1 MKLVKRRNFAGCL
14 TFIVLGAL
22 AGNSAMAAEN
32 ATEQTI
38 EPDSLGALFSEG
50 RLDGVVKLLWFER
63 DFDGDKPDWA
73 TLAIGGNLEFETA
86 PFYGVSA
93 GVGVKTSQGDLL
105 NDDDKEIYRGLLAA
119 GDDLFDGESYTALDE
134 YFLRYDN
141 WKTDFMLGAFDLS
154 SPWMTGFDIRMTPK
168 KYRGLRVINNSLEP
182 VKFHAYYI
190 TDWLDWTEEEFDSI
204 ASGLTGSTEDNEDAL
219 VLGAVWQATDAFKL
233 HAWNYYYDEV
243 LNQFY
248 GRLDYSY
255 KWQSSYRFGATFKYL
270 NQRDVGN
277 ALAGELDTYQTG
289 GDISFAGYGAKLS
302 LYYGQ
307 VGDDNI
313 NNPFGGDYVILLQT
327 KWLERAEEK
336 TWGIKVDYDFTGL
349 GVKGLSMYLFYADF
363 DTPDSGDN
371 VSTDMKELD
380 VNIQYKFSGWAEN
393 LLLRFR
399 YAHVDQDEAVAGGND
414 WDDVR
419 FHIEYRF

>member
-1 MKLVKRRNFAGCL
+1 MKSFYASKFARYL
-14 TFIVLGAL
+14 AFAALGVL
-22 AGNSAMAAEN
+22 AGNGAVAAES
-32 ATEQTI
+32 ATEGSGQA
-38 EPDSLGALFSEG
+38 DSLASLFTEG

-63 DFDGDKPDWA
+63 DFDSDKPDWA
-73 TLAIGGNLEFETA
+73 TLAVGGNLEFETA
-86 PFYGVSA
+86 PFYGFSA
-93 GVGVKTSQGDLL
+93 GVGFKTSQGDLL
-105 NDDDKEIYRGLLAA
+105 NDDDKEIYRGLVAT

-134 YFLRYDN
+134 YYLRYDN

-154 SPWMTGFDIRMTPK
+154 SPWMMGFDIRMTPK

-182 VKFHAYYI
+182 VKFHGYYI
-190 TDWLDWTEEEFDSI
+190 TDWLNWTAEEFDSI
-204 ASGLTGSTEDNEDAL
+204 ASGLTGDADDNEDAL
-219 VLGAVWQATDAFKL
+219 VLGAVWQATEAFKL
-233 HAWNYYYDEV
+233 HLWNYYYDEV

-255 KWQSSYRFGATFKYL
+255 KWEGDCRFGATLKYL

-289 GDISFAGYGAKLS
+289 GDISLAGYGAKLS

-307 VGDDNI
+307 VGDDMV
-313 NNPFGGDYVILLQT
+313 NNPFGGDYVVILQT

-336 TWGIKVDYDFTGL
+336 VWGVRADYDFARL
-349 GVKGLSMYLFYADF
+349 GVKGLSLYLFYADF
-363 DTPDSGDN
+363 DTPDTGDN
-371 VSTDMKELD
+371 ASTDMKELD
-380 VNIQYKFSGWAEN
+380 FNIQYKFSGWAEN